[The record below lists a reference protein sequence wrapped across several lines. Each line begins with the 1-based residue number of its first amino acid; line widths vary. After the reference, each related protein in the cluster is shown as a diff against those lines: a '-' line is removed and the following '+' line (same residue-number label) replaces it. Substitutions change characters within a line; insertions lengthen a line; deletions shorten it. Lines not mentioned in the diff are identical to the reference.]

1 MSPQPPPPS
10 ASSEPHAERWAVV
23 WRYVRWVLWLGVPAL
38 VLWVVWQEVHA
49 LDLYRVRGLL
59 RECDPRLAL
68 AGTVAAFAGV
78 GVMGLYDAVAFP
90 RGVAGR
96 LGFGKRWFIGAVI
109 FGWTNF
115 VSLGPIGGPAMR
127 LFIYRRA
134 GLTGPE
140 VTRGFVGHGIGSA
153 SGLVAWLLAAWLP
166 LGPSGG
172 AVVVRLL
179 IAAGVSILLPVAI
192 GRVVVPFLRR
202 HRYGTELTG
211 LPLARLGA
219 VSFVDWGLTLASFV
233 LLIRAVGVGGGGGV
247 GWAEAARIVFTGQF
261 AGLISMIPG
270 GIGSAD
276 GVWFKGFDL
285 LGVPHDA
292 AAAAVVAFRAGFY
305 LAPWIASVIVIY
317 FLAMA
322 GSERMRVWQRRL
334 IAGVVMVNVGLLLL
348 SAATPATRGR
358 LDAVAKVIP
367 LGAIE
372 ASHAFS
378 VATAAIM
385 LFLVRGLVR
394 GYRSA
399 YIVTLSMLIASTIAH
414 LLKGGDV
421 EESAVSA
428 VLSLMLIGAR
438 KAFPRRGR
446 TPIGWDLTLAAGMA
460 CLAVFV
466 ISGFVAF
473 ERIPYRPEL
482 WTQFAERAEAS
493 RFLRGAV
500 LLALIVAAAIV
511 RQAVRPVSLFITP
524 AQEDIARA
532 EELARRHAASAD
544 PLLVGGADKGVWFY
558 STPGGKQPQ
567 AMFLFQR
574 RGDRLVV
581 FKDPV
586 VAAGMDPGPAIDAF
600 LRYAEDLD
608 VDVVFSMISPEWM
621 GQLHDFGFHFLKVAQ
636 EAIVPLTDFTLQG
649 GKNAGF
655 RRTIREVEKV
665 GIRYEVIEPPFDAA
679 LIDSLRAVSDAWLGS
694 KGGRELQFSACCFSP
709 AYIQRNPLGIARD
722 ADGRIVAFVNL
733 LLTRPGGP
741 ATLDLMRYI
750 PGVVDNLMDFVVI
763 RAMQTAAER
772 GAVSFSLG
780 GAPLSDVGVWR
791 GSRPAERLLRL
802 FATRAERIYNYQG
815 LLNYKSKFHP
825 DWEPRYIAFEQPW
838 DWASALLANA
848 RLVEARS
855 KHDRQRIA
863 RSRAGE

>member
-1 MSPQPPPPS
+1 MPTHTPLPS
-10 ASSEPHAERWAVV
+10 ATSEPHAERWAVV
-23 WRYVRWVLWLGVPAL
+23 WRYARWVLWFGVPAL
-38 VLWVVWQEVHA
+38 VLWLVWHEVHA
-49 LDLYRVRGLL
+49 LDPHRVRGLL

-68 AGTVAAFAGV
+68 AGTLAAFAGV
-78 GVMGLYDAVAFP
+78 GVMGLYDAIAFP
-90 RGVAGR
+90 RGAAGR
-96 LGFGKRWFIGAVI
+96 LGFGKRWFIGAVV

-127 LFIYRRA
+127 LFVYRRA
-134 GLTGPE
+134 GLTGSE
-140 VTRGFVGHGIGSA
+140 VTRGFVGHGIGAA
-153 SGLVAWLLAAWLP
+153 SGLAAWLLAAWLP

-172 AVVVRLL
+172 AVVVRVL
-179 IAAGVSILLPVAI
+179 IAAGVSVLLPVAI
-192 GRVVVPFLRR
+192 GRAVVPFLRR

-233 LLIRAVGVGGGGGV
+233 LLIRAVGVVIGG
-247 GWAEAARIVFTGQF
+247 AEAARIVFTGQF

-305 LAPWIASVIVIY
+305 LAPWIASVCVIY
-317 FLAMA
+317 FVAMA
-322 GSERMRVWQRRL
+322 GSARLRIWQRRL

-358 LDAVAKVIP
+358 LDAVARVIP

-372 ASHAFS
+372 ASHALS
-378 VATAAIM
+378 VATAAVM
-385 LFLVRGLVR
+385 LFLVRGLIR

-399 YIVTLSMLIASTIAH
+399 YIMTLAMLIASTVAH
-414 LLKGGDV
+414 LLKGGDF
-421 EESAVSA
+421 EESVASA
-428 VLSLMLIGAR
+428 VLSLMLIGSR

-460 CLAVFV
+460 CLAIFV

-482 WTQFAERAEAS
+482 WTHFAERAEAS

-500 LLALIVAAAIV
+500 LLALIVTAAIV

-524 AQEDIARA
+524 TPEDIVRA
-532 EELARRHAASAD
+532 EGFAERHATSAD
-544 PLLVGGADKGVWFY
+544 PLLIGGADKGVWFY
-558 STPGGKQPQ
+558 AAPGDPSGPL

-586 VAAGMDPGPAIDAF
+586 LAAGVDPGPAIDAF
-600 LRYAEDLD
+600 LRYAEELD

-636 EAIVPLTDFTLQG
+636 EAVVPLTGFTLQG

-655 RRTIREVEKV
+655 RRTIREVEKI
-665 GIRYEVIEPPFDAA
+665 GIRYEVIEPPFDAP
-679 LIDSLRAVSDAWLGS
+679 LMDSLRAVSDAWLAS

-709 AYIQRNPLGIARD
+709 AYIQRNPLGVARD
-722 ADGRIVAFVNL
+722 ADGRVVAFVNL

-741 ATLDLMRYI
+741 ATLDLMRYA
-750 PGVVDNLMDFVVI
+750 PGVADNLMDFVVV
-763 RAMQTAAER
+763 RAMQTAADR
-772 GAVSFSLG
+772 GATSFSLG

-791 GSRPAERLLRL
+791 GSRLAERFLRI

-815 LLNYKSKFHP
+815 LLNYKTKFHP
-825 DWEPRYIAFEQPW
+825 EWEPRYIAFEQPW
-838 DWASALLANA
+838 DWATALLANA

-855 KHDRQRIA
+855 KQDRHRIA
-863 RSRAGE
+863 WARMAE